1 MKNIL
6 DYSEKVEKALKN
18 NQVVVALESTII
30 AHGFPYPDNIK
41 LAMDLEKQTEESQV
55 TPATIAVIDGS
66 IKVGLNREELEFI
79 AKSKEVKKAS
89 LRDLPVLLAKGL
101 SGATT
106 VAATMKIA
114 YLAGIDVFVTGGIGG
129 VHQGAEN
136 TFDISADLKALSQY
150 SIIVVCAGAKS
161 VLDLAKTKEVL
172 ESKGVPV
179 LGYKTNKLP
188 AFYIQDSGLKADY
201 RIEDG
206 KEAAEIIKVNR
217 RLKNKNGILLTVP
230 IPKED
235 ELNQKEFN
243 KIIKR
248 LNREVT
254 EHKIKGKAITP
265 YLLDRIKDETKGESL
280 KANISLVKN
289 NLAVGIDVAKNLKD

>member
-6 DYSEKVEKALKN
+6 DYSEKVEEALKN

-30 AHGFPYPDNIK
+30 AHGFPYPENIE
-41 LAMDLEKQTEESQV
+41 LAMDLEKQAEESQV
-55 TPATIAVIDGS
+55 TPATIAIIDGR
-66 IKVGLNREELEFI
+66 IKVGLNRDELEFI

-89 LRDLPVLLAKGL
+89 LRDLSVLLAKGL
-101 SGATT
+101 NGATT

-129 VHQGAEN
+129 VHHGAEN

-150 SIIVVCAGAKS
+150 PIIVVCAGAKS

-172 ESKGVPV
+172 ESKGVPI
-179 LGYKTNKLP
+179 LGYRTNKLP
-188 AFYIQDSGLKADY
+188 AFYIQDSGLKVDY

-206 KEAAEIIKVNR
+206 KEASEIIKVNR
-217 RLKNKNGILLTVP
+217 QLKNKNGILLTVP

-243 KIIKR
+243 EIIER
-248 LNREVT
+248 LTGEVT

-289 NLAVGIDVAKNLKD
+289 NLTVGIDVAKNLKG